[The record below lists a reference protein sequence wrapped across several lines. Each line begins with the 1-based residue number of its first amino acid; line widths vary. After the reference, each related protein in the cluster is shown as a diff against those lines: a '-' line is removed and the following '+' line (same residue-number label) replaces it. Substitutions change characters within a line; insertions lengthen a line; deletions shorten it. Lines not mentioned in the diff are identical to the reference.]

1 MAAATPLR
9 QVPIEI
15 YAVAS
20 CDLKAVAISPR
31 KGKSAIL
38 SSLNLRV
45 AHFLDIPKRVNSS
58 NVVSLHSL
66 ECEMVRSLVISD
78 LDSKEAFLFLIQ

>member
-1 MAAATPLR
+1 MIACREDDVVAAATPLR

-20 CDLKAVAISPR
+20 YDLKAVAISPR

-45 AHFLDIPKRVNSS
+45 AHFLDIPKWVILAMLLLFTAW
-58 NVVSLHSL
+58 NVRL
-66 ECEMVRSLVISD
+66 SD
-78 LDSKEAFLFLIQ
+78 L